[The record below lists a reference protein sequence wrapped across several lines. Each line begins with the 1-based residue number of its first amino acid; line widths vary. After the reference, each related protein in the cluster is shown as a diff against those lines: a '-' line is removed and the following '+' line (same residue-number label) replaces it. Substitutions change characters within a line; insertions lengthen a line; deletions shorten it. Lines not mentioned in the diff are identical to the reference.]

1 MTCIQNR
8 NRDMHMKVLGY
19 SEFSG
24 KSPTVSIDMDTVKM
38 IQSKKS
44 LDYLD
49 FGWNNLSNI
58 IDKKIKKGKGLFKL
72 A

>member
-1 MTCIQNR
+1 
-8 NRDMHMKVLGY
+8 MHMKVLGY

-24 KSPTVSIDMDTVKM
+24 KSQTVSIDMDTVKM

>member
-1 MTCIQNR
+1 
-8 NRDMHMKVLGY
+8 MKVLGY

-38 IQSKKS
+38 IYSKKS